1 MVQPF
6 AQLRPKTVFFF
17 KKAQVGFSILERA
30 LSRILKQDRKSKF
43 RHVWTLENLVILVF
57 LQKFQFNFAPPS
69 LNLGSSFE
77 KCTIFIYYFVHVPYF
92 SVTILIVRAG
102 QLFLWKNAD
111 CEKIVQKLFFTRQW
125 HRLLSHVIVYHENIT
140 FIFFLSKMQ
149 IFVHHIFR
157 LKK

>member
-77 KCTIFIYYFVHVPYF
+77 KCTIFKYYFVHVPYF

-111 CEKIVQKLFFTRQW
+111 CEKIVQKLFYPTMTSVTLVCYFVSW
-125 HRLLSHVIVYHENIT
+125 KYYVY
-140 FIFFLSKMQ
+140 FIFE
-149 IFVHHIFR
+149 HHANFCSSYF
-157 LKK
+157 

>member
-77 KCTIFIYYFVHVPYF
+77 KCTIFKYYFVHVPYF

-111 CEKIVQKLFFTRQW
+111 CEKIVQKLFTRQW
-125 HRLLSHVIVYHENIT
+125 HRLLSYVILYHENIT
-140 FIFFLSKMQ
+140 FILFLSIMQ

-157 LKK
+157 

>member
-43 RHVWTLENLVILVF
+43 RHVWALENLVILVF

-77 KCTIFIYYFVHVPYF
+77 KCTIFKFYFVHVPYF

-111 CEKIVQKLFFTRQW
+111 CEKIVQKLFLPNNDIGYSPMLLCIVKIS
-125 HRLLSHVIVYHENIT
+125 RLFSFWAKCKFL
-140 FIFFLSKMQ
+140 FIIFLG
-149 IFVHHIFR
+149 
-157 LKK
+157 